1 MSSKT
6 SKFTTIILQLDEIL
20 LQASFLDELIP
31 RVATRCP
38 EILQLAFQ
46 SSSYMNSTH
55 LSSSLSTSLS
65 DLLTK
70 GLFTKNFND
79 IQVLLL
85 LPSLC
90 PEYIYDAVLYSLLNT
105 LGVARVRS
113 ISKPFAC
120 LLSTARSTALVIDS
134 STFDCRVT
142 SIVLGQELLQPFIY
156 CPFQGPPLGINAIYV
171 CAGMIILSSLVQ
183 KIKNMTLNT
192 PLLKQ
197 YQPEQSKKLEGYG
210 DTVIGLISEFKTE
223 FYSGMTIIPSTPID
237 TSDQYYQ
244 NHQISKEWWPLESMT
259 RSSAFAQSSKQA
271 ACEYALSMWI
281 DSLIKNHCVVNVL
294 GNKERDDECIEFSVP
309 INLSKLI
316 GFPLPETISI
326 QKSLWKCAF
335 LIPMDSSIIHEALDQ
350 VQPILKP
357 LQALTTT
364 PTIIHSLCIRSA
376 YACEKL
382 GSKVSSTLQS
392 VTLDALL
399 RAPIDERKNLSTSI
413 VLSGWIFSIPGF
425 SLRFFQSLSYLIDST
440 FDIRA
445 SLEQHAEAGPNQG
458 FINGLA
464 ISRAQENVLYN
475 TIKQQQ
481 QQQQQPLS
489 VYSKLR
495 PLLPLICS
503 SNLTLPSHTAYA
515 GASVFAR
522 ALLSTQRLV
531 PDLTDIVSSTA
542 TSKLSS
548 SDKLRISDAFIESSK
563 TKSTLSRQKSV
574 LGQITSQNSIMP
586 QDSQIILQEPQP
598 RQQVSSSSHVE
609 PPVLVNKASSTSNLL
624 ISSNPVDARSKLA
637 TLSLKLQ
644 KAKK

>member
-46 SSSYMNSTH
+46 SSSYMNSTL

-90 PEYIYDAVLYSLLNT
+90 PEYIYDTVLYSLLNT

-113 ISKPFAC
+113 ISKPLAC

-183 KIKNMTLNT
+183 KIKNMSLNT

-237 TSDQYYQ
+237 TSEQYYQ
-244 NHQISKEWWPLESMT
+244 NQNSKEWWPLESLS

-281 DSLIKNHCVVNVL
+281 DSVIKNHCVVNML
-294 GNKERDDECIEFSVP
+294 GNKERDDECIEISVP
-309 INLSKLI
+309 LNLSKFV
-316 GFPLPETISI
+316 GYPLPETISI

-335 LIPMDSSIIHEALDQ
+335 LIPMDTSIIHEALEQ

-357 LQALTTT
+357 LQALTTM
-364 PTIIHSLCIRSA
+364 PTIIHSLFIRSA
-376 YACEKL
+376 YACEIL

-399 RAPIDERKNLSTSI
+399 RAPIDERKSLSASI

-425 SLRFFQSLSYLIDST
+425 SLRFFQSLSYLIDSS

-445 SLEQHAEAGPNQG
+445 SLEQHAETGPNQG

-464 ISRAQENVLYN
+464 ISRAQNNVLYN

-481 QQQQQPLS
+481 QQQQQLS
-489 VYSKLR
+489 GYYKLR

-503 SNLTLPSHTAYA
+503 SNLTLPSHTAFA

-522 ALLSTQRLV
+522 TLLSTQRLV
-531 PDLTDIVSSTA
+531 PDSTDIVSSTT

-548 SDKLRISDAFIESSK
+548 SDKLRISDAFIESSI
-563 TKSTLSRQKSV
+563 TKSMLSRQKNV

-586 QDSQIILQEPQP
+586 QDSQIILLEPQP
-598 RQQVSSSSHVE
+598 RRQQVSTSSHVE
-609 PPVLVNKASSTSNLL
+609 PPVLVTKASATSNLL
-624 ISSNPVDARSKLA
+624 ISSNPVDARSKL
-637 TLSLKLQ
+637 TSLSLKLQ